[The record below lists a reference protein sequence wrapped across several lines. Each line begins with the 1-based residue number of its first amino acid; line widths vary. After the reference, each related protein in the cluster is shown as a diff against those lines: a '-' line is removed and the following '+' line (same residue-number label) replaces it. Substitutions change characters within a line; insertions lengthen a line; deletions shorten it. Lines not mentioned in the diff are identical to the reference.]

1 MTEVFTSEH
10 IFLLWNIKFSM
21 REKFIKSTLI
31 LLVGGA
37 ITKVLGMLIKIIT
50 NRLIGPEGIGL
61 YMLILPTFI
70 LFISVSQL
78 GMPTALVKMI
88 AEDKKNN
95 RNLFFSI
102 VPIVLLFNLFLI
114 IVILLG
120 ANFLS
125 LRLLHNKDA
134 VVAILAIALVIPFTS
149 ISSICRSYFLGK
161 EMMWPHII
169 SNIVEDI
176 VRLTLIICFTP
187 FFLRKGTKYAVCF
200 LVLCNVISETAS
212 ILILFLFLPKNL
224 RIKRSDF
231 KPNKIYIKEC
241 LDIGLPNT
249 TGRFISS
256 IGYFLEPIILTNS
269 LLLCGYNKDFII
281 REYGILSGYAMP
293 LILLP
298 SFFTMA
304 ISQALLPVIAKK
316 YSDRE
321 ISSVR
326 SKIKQAIFFS
336 LIIGLVW
343 TIILFN
349 GNEIL
354 LKFIYNTNLGGSY
367 IKFLGPVC
375 LLQYIQAPLSAVL
388 DAMGESKNIMMS
400 AILGVI
406 VRSILTF
413 VLAFLHIGIW
423 GLIMAI
429 SANILV
435 VTFYQASRVRKHL
448 KEKELYI

>member
-1 MTEVFTSEH
+1 
-10 IFLLWNIKFSM
+10 
-21 REKFIKSTLI
+21 
-31 LLVGGA
+31 
-37 ITKVLGMLIKIIT
+37 
-50 NRLIGPEGIGL
+50 
-61 YMLILPTFI
+61 
-70 LFISVSQL
+70 
-78 GMPTALVKMI
+78 
-88 AEDKKNN
+88 
-95 RNLFFSI
+95 
-102 VPIVLLFNLFLI
+102 
-114 IVILLG
+114 
-120 ANFLS
+120 
-125 LRLLHNKDA
+125 
-134 VVAILAIALVIPFTS
+134 
-149 ISSICRSYFLGK
+149 
-161 EMMWPHII
+161 
-169 SNIVEDI
+169 
-176 VRLTLIICFTP
+176 
-187 FFLRKGTKYAVCF
+187 
-200 LVLCNVISETAS
+200 
-212 ILILFLFLPKNL
+212 
-224 RIKRSDF
+224 
-231 KPNKIYIKEC
+231 
-241 LDIGLPNT
+241 
-249 TGRFISS
+249 
-256 IGYFLEPIILTNS
+256 
-269 LLLCGYNKDFII
+269 
-281 REYGILSGYAMP
+281 MP

-326 SKIKQAIFFS
+326 NKIKQAIFFS

-375 LLQYIQAPLSAVL
+375 LLQYIQAPLSAAL
-388 DAMGESKNIMMS
+388 DAMGESKDIMMS